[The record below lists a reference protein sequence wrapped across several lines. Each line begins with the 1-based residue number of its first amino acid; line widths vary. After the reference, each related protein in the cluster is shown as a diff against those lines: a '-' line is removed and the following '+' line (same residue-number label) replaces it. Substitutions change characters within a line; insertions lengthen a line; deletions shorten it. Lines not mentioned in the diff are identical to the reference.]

1 MEGGG
6 IVQCSH
12 RCFRA
17 CALFAAVRQ
26 LQAEIETRFLC
37 FLFCSIELQKRSF
50 MEKILTH
57 NFAAFLQTYLSSIY
71 TSAGYVGVVVPILC
85 YV

>member
-1 MEGGG
+1 MEEVGAEVG
-6 IVQCSH
+6 VVPCSH

-50 MEKILTH
+50 MGKILTQ
-57 NFAAFLQTYLSSIY
+57 NVAAFLQTYIKYLY
-71 TSAGYVGVVVPILC
+71 RYWGT
-85 YV
+85 